1 VIITKSELAAELGVS
16 AGRVSQWLAAGLP
29 ARPDAALDLAEAAR
43 WVLRNLQDPK
53 ARPTREAAAD
63 ALRSALGAA
72 DLRRASPLAAAE
84 CVAASTAAVARA
96 KDMPEGEADRL
107 ADAALVAAL
116 PALNAL
122 LAHDSAPPLPPP
134 PPGAWRR
141 ASGNDP
147 EAAAALLHDVTADR
161 PRQPSDRD
169 LAGLRL

>member
-1 VIITKSELAAELGVS
+1 
-16 AGRVSQWLAAGLP
+16 
-29 ARPDAALDLAEAAR
+29 
-43 WVLRNLQDPK
+43 
-53 ARPTREAAAD
+53 
-63 ALRSALGAA
+63 
-72 DLRRASPLAAAE
+72 
-84 CVAASTAAVARA
+84 
-96 KDMPEGEADRL
+96 MPEGEADRL